1 MGFIETRHYVPER
14 MKATKFLRILGYSNA
29 KVQKILDRK
38 RLYQGC
44 KLVRKGDMLDVGFVR
59 LYDFVPLDL
68 GLLPVCLLFYYK
80 ALDSKN
86 KDFVIKK
93 IYKKS
98 KYFHYFYDELNH
110 DLMDN
115 FSDFAGEI
123 FESKN
128 LHKDS
133 SGLRPQ
139 NDDLIKDVL
148 RHVERSET
156 SLIFKHNK
164 LLESNKDSKD
174 SSHSFR
180 MTDLY
185 RVRMTTLRHVEDNVR
200 TVMLSESETSL
211 QNQHLTDSSGLR
223 PQNDGECHVEQSETS
238 TWNIDFKNKIQKGSS
253 SLRPQN
259 DVKLQNLDSK
269 NTQINSKN
277 TKSTSSHS
285 IQKQENMQ
293 KSYEIYKV
301 CVFDKPPFLLTHPI
315 SLSDKKSL
323 LDQVKFSFGQE
334 ANVCH
339 RLDYDTS
346 GLILCSIDKK
356 SEIFFKN
363 LFIQK
368 KIFKEYIALLRG
380 EIKEC
385 LLIESDITH
394 KPRYCNLSIKGS
406 SENEEIYPIYPSD
419 IRHILKQKLHQ
430 GRATSILYPLGVY
443 DSIYECNE
451 VFDIFD
457 YRDSGWINDLDSIN
471 FHRFFRR
478 EKFSLVKFI
487 PISGKTHQLRIHAR
501 SIGAP
506 ICGDMLYGVN
516 DSLANFFFDI
526 NKWREKAFYINA
538 FESHNATELGIFNEF
553 LSFFYKALDKNDK
566 KMQDKILKNMR
577 LYYTGTKRLML
588 HARKMGI
595 TGVSVF
601 SQKSYFEYNSSSD
614 W

>member
-1 MGFIETRHYVPER
+1 M
-14 MKATKFLRILGYSNA
+14 
-29 KVQKILDRK
+29 
-38 RLYQGC
+38 
-44 KLVRKGDMLDVGFVR
+44 
-59 LYDFVPLDL
+59 
-68 GLLPVCLLFYYK
+68 
-80 ALDSKN
+80 
-86 KDFVIKK
+86 
-93 IYKKS
+93 
-98 KYFHYFYDELNH
+98 
-110 DLMDN
+110 
-115 FSDFAGEI
+115 
-123 FESKN
+123 
-128 LHKDS
+128 
-133 SGLRPQ
+133 
-139 NDDLIKDVL
+139 
-148 RHVERSET
+148 
-156 SLIFKHNK
+156 
-164 LLESNKDSKD
+164 
-174 SSHSFR
+174 
-180 MTDLY
+180 
-185 RVRMTTLRHVEDNVR
+185 
-200 TVMLSESETSL
+200 
-211 QNQHLTDSSGLR
+211 
-223 PQNDGECHVEQSETS
+223 
-238 TWNIDFKNKIQKGSS
+238 
-253 SLRPQN
+253 
-259 DVKLQNLDSK
+259 KLQNLDSK